1 MKNSPTVRRRQLS
14 AELIKLR
21 KAAGL
26 TAEEVVRHL
35 AWSPGKL
42 TYMEGN
48 RWVRPDLANIRALLD
63 LYGVTDKA
71 MHDAVLTLARQARE
85 KGWWSK
91 YSDVFRGS
99 LAGFEA
105 AAIDIRAYQA
115 LFIPGLLQ
123 VPDYMT
129 AIFRGGRV
137 MDETLIA
144 RRVEARLARQEILR
158 QDNPP
163 NLWVILDEA
172 ALRKVVGSPEIMM
185 RQLEHVIELSARDHI
200 TVQVLPDAAGAHAA
214 MEGSFMILDFKE
226 GDGSIVYV
234 ETATSDLYLET
245 TEELR
250 SYTLIFDHARASALS
265 AEVSATYL
273 AKLIDHL
280 K

>member
-1 MKNSPTVRRRQLS
+1 M
-14 AELIKLR
+14 
-21 KAAGL
+21 
-26 TAEEVVRHL
+26 
-35 AWSPGKL
+35 
-42 TYMEGN
+42 
-48 RWVRPDLANIRALLD
+48 
-63 LYGVTDKA
+63 
-71 MHDAVLTLARQARE
+71 
-85 KGWWSK
+85 
-91 YSDVFRGS
+91 FRGS

-105 AAIDIRAYQA
+105 AAIDIRAYHA
-115 LFIPGLLQ
+115 LSIPGLLQ

-129 AIFRGGRV
+129 AIFRRGRV

-172 ALRKVVGSPEIMM
+172 ALRKVVGSPEIMVQ
-185 RQLEHVIELSARDHI
+185 QLEHVIELSARDHI

-234 ETATSDLYLET
+234 ETAMSDLYLET
-245 TEELR
+245 KEELR
-250 SYTLIFDHARASALS
+250 GYTLIFDHARASALS
-265 AEVSATYL
+265 AEVSAAYL
-273 AKLIDHL
+273 TKVIDHL

>member
-1 MKNSPTVRRRQLS
+1 MKGSPTVRRRQLS

-63 LYGVTDKA
+63 LYGVADKA
-71 MHDAVLTLARQARE
+71 MRDAVLTLARQARE

-105 AAIDIRAYQA
+105 AATDIRAYQA

-137 MDETLIA
+137 VDETLIT

-163 NLWVILDEA
+163 NLWVIIDEA
-172 ALRKVVGSPEIMM
+172 ALRKVVGSPEIMV
-185 RQLEHVIELSARDHI
+185 RQLEHVIELSARDRI

-214 MEGSFMILDFKE
+214 MEGSFMILDFKK

-234 ETATSDLYLET
+234 ETAISDLYLET
-245 TEELR
+245 TEELH

-265 AEVSATYL
+265 AEVSAAHLT
-273 AKLIDHL
+273 KLIDQL